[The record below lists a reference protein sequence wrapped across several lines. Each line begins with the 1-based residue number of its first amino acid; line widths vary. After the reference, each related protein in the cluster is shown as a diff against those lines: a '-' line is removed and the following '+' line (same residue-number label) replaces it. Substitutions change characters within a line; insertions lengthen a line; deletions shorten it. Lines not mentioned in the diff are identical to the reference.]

1 MAPISSQQELT
12 APNTQPDMQQH
23 TNMEQPASHALPSGP
38 PAVTK
43 EPVTEVSLLD
53 ILLVLARRRRLILV
67 STFACATA
75 GLILAL
81 LVQPSFTASAVIL
94 PPQQS
99 GSSAS
104 GMLSELSSLG
114 ALGGMA
120 GSSLGIKNPS
130 DMYVALFKSQSVE
143 DGLIRKFGLQ
153 NEYKDKLLSVTR
165 KDFEGHAKVVAD
177 PKTSLI
183 TISFDDHD
191 PNRAAAI
198 ANGYIDQYRHLSEH
212 LAISEAAQ
220 RRLFFQQQ
228 LVEAKNNLS
237 DAEDALLKTQQTT
250 GLVELSSQARA
261 LIESAASLRA
271 QIAAKQVQIQ
281 GMQTYAAAD
290 NAALVQAQGE
300 LSGLRSQLAQLAGN
314 GDSSGDELIVPKGK
328 VTTATLEYARRLRDV
343 KYNETIFTLLARQF
357 EMAKLD
363 EAREG
368 ALVQV
373 VDPAVAPDHK
383 SSPKRLLWT
392 LIALLLGFF
401 SSAGYVL
408 WRAALR
414 VLHRDPET
422 DSKLQA
428 LHDMLSINN
437 RSQGRRL

>member
-1 MAPISSQQELT
+1 MRAIPPGSSPGFPET
-12 APNTQPDMQQH
+12 TVP
-23 TNMEQPASHALPSGP
+23 
-38 PAVTK
+38 

-53 ILLVLARRRRLILV
+53 ILLVLARRRRLILLC
-67 STFACATA
+67 TFACAVT
-75 GLILAL
+75 GLVVSL
-81 LVQPSFTASAVIL
+81 LIRPSFTATAVIL

-99 GSSAS
+99 SSASS

-120 GSSLGIKNPS
+120 GSSLGIKNPA
-130 DMYVALFKSQSVE
+130 DMYVALFKSHSVE
-143 DGLIRKFGLQ
+143 DGLIHKFDLQ
-153 NEYKDKLLSVTR
+153 KEYKEKLFSVTR
-165 KDFEGHAKVVAD
+165 KDFEAHAKVVAD

-183 TISFDDHD
+183 SISIEDHD
-191 PNRAAAI
+191 PKRAAAI

-220 RRLFFQQQ
+220 RRLFFEQQ
-228 LVEAKNNLS
+228 LVQAKNNLS
-237 DAEDALLKTQQTT
+237 DAEQALMKTQQTT
-250 GLVELSSQARA
+250 GLVELSSQTRA

-281 GMQTYAAAD
+281 GMETYAAAD
-290 NAALVQAQGE
+290 NAALVQARGE
-300 LSGLRSQLAQLAGN
+300 LSGLRAQLAQLAGN

-328 VTTATLEYARRLRDV
+328 VPAATLEYARRLRDV
-343 KYNETIFTLLARQF
+343 KYNETIFNLLARQF

-373 VDPAVAPDHK
+373 VDPALPPDHK

-392 LIALLLGFF
+392 LVALLLGFF
-401 SSAGYVL
+401 LSAGYLL
-408 WRAALR
+408 WQAALR

-422 DSKLQA
+422 DGKLHA
-428 LHDMLSINN
+428 LHDLMSFKK
-437 RSQGRRL
+437 RSPGPGL